1 MFVEEPDADTL
12 HQGDVFAAAAFPRW
26 DLNTYTLSGSH
37 RKQEEL
43 EGGGLDVLAFED
55 LDPDRVDVQLRK
67 PKPIRFMMCSH
78 SCELDKP
85 SNRLGLLVA
94 PLLPADKKS
103 GEEETFRA
111 SFQPTAEGKMEYID
125 QFPVE
130 LDGEL
135 WAAHF
140 SGMMALG
147 SPKAALPWLKGRKEH
162 QLTDEF
168 RQFLRNKLALF
179 FGRPDED

>member
-1 MFVEEPDADTL
+1 MFVAEPDSDTL
-12 HQGDVFAAAAFPRW
+12 HQGDVFAATPFPRW

-37 RKQEEL
+37 RRQLEL
-43 EGGGLDVLAFED
+43 EGAGLDILAFED
-55 LDPDRVDVQLRK
+55 LDPDRLEGQLRK
-67 PKPIRFMMCSH
+67 PHPVRFMMCSH

-85 SNRLGLLVA
+85 GNRFGLIVA
-94 PLLPADKKS
+94 PILIADKRP
-103 GEEETFRA
+103 GEVDDFRV
-111 SFQPTAEGKMEYID
+111 SYRPTDDGKMKYID

-135 WAAHF
+135 CAVHF

-147 SPKAALPWLKGRKEH
+147 SPKVALPWLKERKEQ
-162 QLTDEF
+162 QLTDEY
-168 RQFLRNKLALF
+168 RQFLRDKLALF